1 MLLEVHPTH
10 PQKRLIERI
19 VSVLEKDGVIVYP
32 TDTCYAMGCSIFSK
46 KAVERIYKIKRYP
59 LNKALSIVCT
69 NISDISNYAK
79 ISDMA
84 YRNMKRL
91 LPGPYTFI
99 LSATKEVPKTISEGK
114 RREVG
119 IRIPNNVICQA
130 IVEALGHPLLSAGA
144 GHEDELDTATIPYM
158 IEDEIGKQVD
168 IVIDGGVLAN
178 EFSTVVSLVD
188 DEVTIIRQGKGKVDF
203 LG

>member
-1 MLLEVHPTH
+1 MIMELHPTH
-10 PQKRLIERI
+10 PQKRFVDRVVEILN
-19 VSVLEKDGVIVYP
+19 KDGVIVYP
-32 TDTCYAMGCSIFSK
+32 TDTCYAIGCSIFSK
-46 KAVERIYKIKRYP
+46 KAVERIYKLKRFP
-59 LNKALSIVCT
+59 ANKALSIVCT
-69 NISDISNYAK
+69 SIADISRYAT

-119 IRIPNNVICQA
+119 IRIPDNAICQA
-130 IVEALGHPLLSAGA
+130 IVSALGHPLLSAGA
-144 GHEDELDTATIPYM
+144 GHEDELDSATIPYL
-158 IEDEIGKQVD
+158 IDEEIGRQVEL
-168 IVIDGGVLAN
+168 VIDGGVLAN
-178 EFSTVVSLVD
+178 EYSTVVRLVD
-188 DEVTIIRQGKGKVDF
+188 DQVEILRQGKGVVDF